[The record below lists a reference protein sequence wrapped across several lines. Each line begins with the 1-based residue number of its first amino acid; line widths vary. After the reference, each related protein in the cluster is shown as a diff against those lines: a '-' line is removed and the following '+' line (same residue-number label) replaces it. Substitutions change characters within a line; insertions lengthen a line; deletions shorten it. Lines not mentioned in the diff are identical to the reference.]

1 MNSFEHL
8 ETRVVLWHRDRNLIE
23 GSTDAAQHTKLVE
36 EVKELETNILLSQP
50 VVDDIGDCLVV
61 LINIAERNGLS
72 LLDCLSH
79 AYEDIKDRKG
89 KMVDGVFVKERVLS
103 DSDDEYLKG
112 FRVGSGETLEELTS
126 YDKGLRAGLLH
137 KQGKMVDG
145 VFVKERVLSSSDDEY
160 LKGFRVGSGE
170 TLEEL
175 TSYDKGLRAGLLH
188 KQGGKA

>member
-1 MNSFEHL
+1 MI
-8 ETRVVLWHRDRNLIE
+8 ETLIDKTIKWHRDRNLID
-23 GSTDAAQHTKLVE
+23 GSTDVAQHTKLVE

-103 DSDDEYLKG
+103 ASDG
-112 FRVGSGETLEELTS
+112 
-126 YDKGLRAGLLH
+126 
-137 KQGKMVDG
+137 
-145 VFVKERVLSSSDDEY
+145 EY

-188 KQGGKA
+188 KQGGKS

>member
-1 MNSFEHL
+1 MNSL
-8 ETRVVLWHRDRNLIE
+8 EQLEMRVVLWHRDRNLIA

-103 DSDDEYLKG
+103 DSDG
-112 FRVGSGETLEELTS
+112 
-126 YDKGLRAGLLH
+126 
-137 KQGKMVDG
+137 
-145 VFVKERVLSSSDDEY
+145 EY

-188 KQGGKA
+188 KQGGRV

>member
-1 MNSFEHL
+1 MWCYGI
-8 ETRVVLWHRDRNLIE
+8 ETAILIE

-89 KMVDGVFVKERVLS
+89 KMIDGVFVKERVLS
-103 DSDDEYLKG
+103 DSEG
-112 FRVGSGETLEELTS
+112 
-126 YDKGLRAGLLH
+126 
-137 KQGKMVDG
+137 
-145 VFVKERVLSSSDDEY
+145 EY

-188 KQGGKA
+188 KQGGKS

>member
-1 MNSFEHL
+1 MSSLEQL

-72 LLDCLSH
+72 LFDCLSH

-89 KMVDGVFVKERVLS
+89 KMVDGVFVKERPVS
-103 DSDDEYLKG
+103 DSDGEYLKG
-112 FRVGSGETLEELTS
+112 FGVGSGEAAEALTS
-126 YDKGLRAGLLH
+126 FEKGFTAGLLH
-137 KQGKMVDG
+137 
-145 VFVKERVLSSSDDEY
+145 R
-160 LKGFRVGSGE
+160 
-170 TLEEL
+170 
-175 TSYDKGLRAGLLH
+175 
-188 KQGGKA
+188 QGGKL